1 MGAATGPAYKI
12 GFRRRRENRTNYGK
26 RLGLI
31 KGDTPRLVVRASNH
45 GVVVQ
50 IVAFEQGKGD
60 KTLAAAHSRELA
72 AHGWMPQS
80 NTPTAFLVGLMA
92 GHRAKKAGVKGF
104 HMDIGMSTPTKGG
117 VIFAAG
123 LGAKAAGLSAELDE
137 KLVDAKRLDGS
148 HIADFAK
155 KLKTADSAKY
165 SKHFSRYESK
175 KIDVTNLPAV
185 FAQVRSKIS
194 G

>member
-1 MGAATGPAYKI
+1 M

-31 KGDTPRLVVRASNH
+31 KGETPRLVARATNT
-45 GVVVQ
+45 GILVQVVK
-50 IVAFEQGKGD
+50 FDEKGD
-60 KTLAAAHSRELA
+60 KTLASAHSRELA

-80 NTPTAFLVGLMA
+80 NTPTAFLVGLLA
-92 GHRAKKAGVKGF
+92 GSRAKKAGVKGF
-104 HMDIGMSTPTKGG
+104 HLDVGMSTPTKGA
-117 VIFAAG
+117 ILFAAG
-123 LGAKAAGLSAELDE
+123 LGAKASGLQASIDE
-137 KLVDAKRLDGS
+137 KLVDAKRIDGS
-148 HIADFAK
+148 HIAAYAK
-155 KLKTADSAKY
+155 KMKADDSAKY
-165 SKHFSRYESK
+165 SRHFSRYESK